1 MSTSS
6 NESIQ
11 NLNEKKRVIEI
22 KDKDTNQK
30 KQKEELKL
38 KQKFKQQSVQKLK
51 EFNEETNKNLVLL
64 QLKDKRKR
72 NQQ

>member
-30 KQKEELKL
+30 KQKEDLKL

>member
-30 KQKEELKL
+30 KQKEDLKL

-51 EFNEETNKNLVLL
+51 EFNEETNKNFETRLI
-64 QLKDKRKR
+64 
-72 NQQ
+72 

>member
-6 NESIQ
+6 NKSIQ

-30 KQKEELKL
+30 KQKEDLKL
-38 KQKFKQQSVQKLK
+38 KQKLKQQSVQKLK

>member
-6 NESIQ
+6 KESIQ

-30 KQKEELKL
+30 KQKEDLKL

>member
-6 NESIQ
+6 NESLQ

-30 KQKEELKL
+30 KQKEDLKL
-38 KQKFKQQSVQKLK
+38 KQKFKQ
-51 EFNEETNKNLVLL
+51 
-64 QLKDKRKR
+64 
-72 NQQ
+72 